1 MKITK
6 FIVYGPIMNRYHL
19 FEDGQYYAAKLRNQ
33 SELDIDPWTNQLKMI
48 PKHYAQ
54 RCVQPLRLV
63 DQKVILYPEKRET
76 PRHFLIIDPN
86 PPISLTSVTVPYYP
100 EANEVIQTS
109 NNTFLSQL
117 SNPIHSLATC

>member
-1 MKITK
+1 
-6 FIVYGPIMNRYHL
+6 
-19 FEDGQYYAAKLRNQ
+19 
-33 SELDIDPWTNQLKMI
+33 MI

-63 DQKVILYPEKRET
+63 DRKVILYPEKREN

-86 PPISLTSVTVPYYP
+86 PPIALTSVTVPYYP

-109 NNTFLSQL
+109 SNILILVTVVTSHSFTGHVLKKIGATNPRYKPELSQTTLPLTMAVRAISYYQSSGCLFLSQ
-117 SNPIHSLATC
+117 